1 MALVARGVRDEEEEN
16 KEGKKKIRGRG
27 GFVLRSRGR
36 SVSSAV
42 VPIICRVVPH
52 AHAGQSNAMQ
62 RHFYQVG

>member
-36 SVSSAV
+36 VGLECG
-42 VPIICRVVPH
+42 PIPFVLGV
-52 AHAGQSNAMQ
+52 
-62 RHFYQVG
+62 